1 MLPEFVLHDTNAREL
16 QASAELPLRVRGATG
31 RSIRHRARHQA
42 TVAVD
47 AQELFLSVNG
57 DNLTSGPKT
66 HSEPANWRLGVVT
79 DRTGHVH
86 LGALI
91 AANGPEPSVYIDLL
105 AAVGAATAAELDLD
119 RLVVLVVL
127 VRGEHVAHLRRLVEQ
142 CIDGVRLRNRLVEL
156 TEISTSVVSR
166 TKWTE

>member
-16 QASAELPLRVRGATG
+16 QASAELPLRVRRATG
-31 RSIRHRARHQA
+31 CSTRRRAPHQA
-42 TVAVD
+42 TVALD
-47 AQELFLSVNG
+47 AQELSLNVNG

-66 HSEPANWRLGVVT
+66 HSEPTNWRLGVVT

-86 LGALI
+86 LGAVV

-119 RLVVLVVL
+119 RLVVL

-156 TEISTSVVSR
+156 TELSTSVVSR
-166 TKWTE
+166 TTWTA